1 MHSLFETAYQAHP
14 ALALAAETVLP
25 ALGLLAL
32 VLPAT
37 EWRAGRLKFPEFF
50 WACAFIS
57 IALVYILRY
66 FCHPAGHWIRP
77 GMNYS
82 THTALAVSLA
92 VTLSL
97 CRLRLFPAVAVVV
110 GAYLWVITYLRY
122 HTPADEISTAAVIL
136 PLSLVCHLP
145 WLLSYRRRS

>member
-1 MHSLFETAYQAHP
+1 M
-14 ALALAAETVLP
+14 LP
-25 ALGLLAL
+25 AMGLLAL
-32 VLPAT
+32 ALPAM

-50 WACAFIS
+50 WACALVS

-77 GMNYS
+77 DVNYS

-97 CRLRLFPAVAVVV
+97 CRLVFSPVVAVVA
-110 GAYLWVITYLRY
+110 GAYLWMITYLGY
-122 HTPADEISTAAVIL
+122 HTPGDAISTAAVIL
-136 PLSLVCHLP
+136 PLGVLCHLP
-145 WLLSYRRRS
+145 WLLSCHRRA